1 MFKNPRYLTRGVSVT
16 IPPLIQSFIWGCIDR
31 LPDDCDYLQVFQL
44 KPFGGMQQITH
55 TAEEPEYR
63 KVFLFPSDN
72 PITAKIYV
80 IDDTDHTTMLLAEE
94 Y

>member
-1 MFKNPRYLTRGVSVT
+1 MFKSQRYLTRGVSDT
-16 IPPLIQSFIWGCIDR
+16 IPLQLQIFIWNLIDC
-31 LPDDCDYLQVFQL
+31 LPEECDYLQVFRL
-44 KPFGGMQQITH
+44 KHFGEIQQIEH

-63 KVFLFPSDN
+63 KIYLFPSDE

-80 IDDTDHTTMLLAEE
+80 IDDDDHSTMLLAEE

>member
-1 MFKNPRYLTRGVSVT
+1 MFKFPRYLTCGVST
-16 IPPLIQSFIWGCIDR
+16 NIPPPLQLFIWNCIEL
-31 LPDDCDYLQVFQL
+31 LPEECDYLQVFEL
-44 KPFGGMQQITH
+44 EPFGGMQQITH

>member
-1 MFKNPRYLTRGVSVT
+1 MFISPRYLTRGVSDT

-31 LPDDCDYLQVFQL
+31 LPDDCDYLQVFRL
-44 KPFGGMQQITH
+44 EPFGGMQQIKH
-55 TAEEPEYR
+55 TSEEPEYK
-63 KVFLFPSDN
+63 KVYLFPSEA

-80 IDDTDHTTMLLAEE
+80 IDSETYCTMLLAEE

>member
-1 MFKNPRYLTRGVSVT
+1 MFDNLRYLTRGVSAT

>member
-1 MFKNPRYLTRGVSVT
+1 MFNNPRYLTAGVAAT
-16 IPPLIQSFIWGCIDR
+16 IPECLQLFIWQCIDL
-31 LPDDCDYLQVFQL
+31 LPEERDYLQVFEL

-72 PITAKIYV
+72 PVTAKLYV
-80 IDDTDHTTMLLAEE
+80 IDSDTYSTMLLAEE

>member
-1 MFKNPRYLTRGVSVT
+1 MFKSPRYLTRGVSAN
-16 IPPLIQSFIWGCIDR
+16 IPSPLQIFIWNCIEL
-31 LPDDCDYLQVFQL
+31 LPEECDYLQVFEL
-44 KPFGGMQQITH
+44 KPFGGTQQIEH
-55 TAEEPEYR
+55 TAEQPEHH
-63 KVFLFPSDN
+63 KICLIPSDN

>member
-1 MFKNPRYLTRGVSVT
+1 MFNNPHYLTAGVAVA
-16 IPPLIQSFIWGCIDR
+16 IPEFLQLFLWQCIDR
-31 LPDDCDYLQVFQL
+31 LPDECDYLQVFEL
-44 KPFGGMQQITH
+44 KPFGGMQQITQ

-72 PITAKIYV
+72 PITAKLYV
-80 IDDTDHTTMLLAEE
+80 IDSDTYSTMLLAEE

>member
-1 MFKNPRYLTRGVSVT
+1 MFKNPRYLTAGVSNS
-16 IPPLIQSFIWGCIDR
+16 IPLSLQIFIWNCIDR
-31 LPDDCDYLQVFQL
+31 LPDECDYLQVFEL
-44 KPFGGMQQITH
+44 KPFGGMQQITQ

-72 PITAKIYV
+72 PVTAKLYV
-80 IDDTDHTTMLLAEE
+80 IDSDTYSTMLLAEE

>member
-1 MFKNPRYLTRGVSVT
+1 MFQNQRYLTRGVGDT
-16 IPPLIQSFIWGCIDR
+16 IPLQLQMFIWTCIEL
-31 LPDDCDYLQVFQL
+31 LPDDCDYLQVFEL

-55 TAEEPEYR
+55 TSEQPEYR

-72 PITAKIYV
+72 PVTAKLYV
-80 IDDTDHTTMLLAEE
+80 IDSDTYSTMLLAEE

>member
-1 MFKNPRYLTRGVSVT
+1 MFKSPRYLTRGVSAN
-16 IPPLIQSFIWGCIDR
+16 ILPPLQFFIWNCIEL
-31 LPDDCDYLQVFQL
+31 LPDECDYLQVFEL

-80 IDDTDHTTMLLAEE
+80 IDDDDHTTMLLAEE